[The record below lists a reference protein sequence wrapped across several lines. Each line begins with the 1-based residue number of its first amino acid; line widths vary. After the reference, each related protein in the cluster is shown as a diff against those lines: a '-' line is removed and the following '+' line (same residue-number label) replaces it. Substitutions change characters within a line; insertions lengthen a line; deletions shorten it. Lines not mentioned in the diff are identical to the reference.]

1 MRFLP
6 REEEFFDLFLEVATR
21 GHEAATH
28 LKALF
33 TGGGATAAFH
43 VESIK
48 RLEHEADDVTREVLQ
63 RLDRTFIT
71 PIDREDIHL
80 LISDLDDV
88 VDMMDG
94 IARRAQIFRLG
105 EAPEGIAEL
114 CGVIERVTA
123 VTLQAVGG
131 LRTNKSVIEL
141 CAEAKR
147 LEREGD
153 AIYHEYLG
161 RLFDQGSDPIKLIK
175 WKDIFDSLERTID
188 DCEDVANDLESISIK
203 HS

>member
-21 GHEAATH
+21 GHKAAAH

-33 TGGGATAAFH
+33 TGGGTTAAFH

-48 RLEHEADDVTREVLQ
+48 QLEHEADDVTREVLQ

-105 EAPEGIAEL
+105 EAPAGIAEL

-123 VTLQAVGG
+123 VTLQAVSG
-131 LRTNKSVIEL
+131 LRTHKSVIEL

-161 RLFDQGSDPIKLIK
+161 RLFDQVSDPIKLIK

-188 DCEDVANDLESISIK
+188 DCEDVANDLESISLK